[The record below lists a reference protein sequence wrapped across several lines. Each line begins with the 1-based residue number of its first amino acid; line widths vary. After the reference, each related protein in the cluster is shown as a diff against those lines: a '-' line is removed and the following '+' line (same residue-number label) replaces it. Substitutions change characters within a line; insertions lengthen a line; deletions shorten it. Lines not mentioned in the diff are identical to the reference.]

1 MIEKVDELST
11 KKTKRGGKQM
21 TNSEELKKRIRDSGL
36 KINYVA
42 ERLGLTYQG
51 LKNKLDNESEFK
63 ASEILELQKI
73 LGLADDDARRIFFGG

>member
-1 MIEKVDELST
+1 
-11 KKTKRGGKQM
+11 M